1 MHEFVSEWIQP
12 RGGAFDTHAMGSGT
26 PGLPRAFEWHG
37 ETIEVAETLA
47 AWKES
52 GPEVGRLHG
61 ERYLRRHYWRLRMA
75 DGSVW
80 TVYFVRHTPRGGSAK
95 RRWFLYNVKRGDSD

>member
-12 RGGAFDTHAMGSGT
+12 RGGAFDTQAMAAGT
-26 PGLPRAFEWHG
+26 PGLPRAFEWRA
-37 ETIEVAETLA
+37 ETFEVAETLG

-75 DGSVW
+75 DGAVW
-80 TVYFVRHTPRGGSAK
+80 TVYFVRLAPRGGSAK
-95 RRWFLYNVKRGDSD
+95 RRWFLYEIEQEESA